1 MHLFVYAHFLIC
13 FVLCDAQSKYHCV
26 RPLAELEI
34 AHSDTPED
42 GVLVFTH
49 DEHEVEEPDDNQEPT
64 KQWGIHLF
72 YQARANF
79 YLIRNEGNP
88 VFSLNE
94 LILEYINVPNKPAFP
109 TPEQMRSRAQHLS
122 LSRTTDANFQT
133 NADVNGRV
141 QQRLLPAT
149 VEEWRQMDPH
159 KVFVLAHGHDPTKG
173 QVIVLSTKALFENN
187 VRQEVN

>member
-1 MHLFVYAHFLIC
+1 MYAHFLIC

-122 LSRTTDANFQT
+122 LSRTTDANFSYQ
-133 NADVNGRV
+133 GRR
-141 QQRLLPAT
+141 QRMGSAT
-149 VEEWRQMDPH
+149 PPSSHCRGVAPDGSAQGFRPCARPRPH
-159 KVFVLAHGHDPTKG
+159 QGASHCAVHEGSV
-173 QVIVLSTKALFENN
+173 
-187 VRQEVN
+187 